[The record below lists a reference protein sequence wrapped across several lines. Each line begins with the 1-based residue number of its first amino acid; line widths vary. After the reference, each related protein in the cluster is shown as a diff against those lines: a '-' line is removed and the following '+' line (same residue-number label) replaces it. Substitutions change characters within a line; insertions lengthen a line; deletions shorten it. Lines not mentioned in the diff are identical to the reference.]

1 MPEANP
7 NMNDE
12 IDLFELIEI
21 LWSGKGV
28 IALFVAVGAFVS
40 GIYLAM
46 TPSQYQSKIYYS
58 IALSTHTGAEQQ
70 EIVNA
75 KTTNNF
81 EDLFFSEKTLNDWK
95 ESHQQS
101 TLSYD
106 LLSATEMIDGFTVQR
121 SLSDR
126 VVVFGGD
133 EDGEYLAVN
142 ENDVQLITDV
152 VDYAK
157 FSNAKLTRDLKVN
170 IQHQIADYQSVFNSE
185 TSDGGANL
193 ENIVQLKYLERMIK
207 NGTNVL
213 KFNAPT
219 RPEKLSPKSS
229 SILLISIMLGWFL
242 GAVFVLI
249 KNAIQKR
256 KAALS

>member
-58 IALSTHTGAEQQ
+58 IVLSTHTG
-70 EIVNA
+70 NA

-121 SLSDR
+121 SLPDR

-142 ENDVQLITDV
+142 ENDFQLITDV
-152 VDYAK
+152 VDYAE
-157 FSNAKLTRDLKVN
+157 FSNARLTSNLKAN